1 MLYLYSN
8 TELDLYSL
16 FLSVLLQIYDPIH
29 NFPYVDT
36 DLREKKSHSLILV
49 QSNSIFS
56 FLLTLVLHYQSFDQ
70 WQETLYFCCSLYYQ
84 VNSQLIGW
92 NLKIKKDHKYS
103 SHFLKFYFCI
113 PMVKLSNLNIWISL
127 YVYLSKLHV

>member
-8 TELDLYSL
+8 TDLDLYSL
-16 FLSVLLQIYDPIH
+16 FLFSFIANLRSYTQFPICRCW
-29 NFPYVDT
+29 F
-36 DLREKKSHSLILV
+36 EGKKSHSLILV

-92 NLKIKKDHKYS
+92 NLKIKKDHSYS